1 MNYCHI
7 TKSNRIE
14 KVIITNHADFAED
27 GQDIVCAAIS
37 AVSITIAEQILTID
51 KAFALEMDE
60 KEARMVFNNNLN
72 NDKIDLL
79 LETLVTGMKMI
90 ASTHPQYIKVEEK
103 NTEV

>member
-7 TKSNRIE
+7 IKSNRIE
-14 KVIITNHADFAED
+14 QVIITNHAEAGEY

-37 AVSITIAEQILTID
+37 AVSITIAEQIITID

-60 KEARMVFNNNLN
+60 AEARMVFNNNLK

-90 ASTHPQYIKVEEK
+90 ASTSSQYIKIEEK

>member
-14 KVIITNHADFAED
+14 KVIITNHANAAEH

-37 AVSITIAEQILTID
+37 AVSFTIAEQILSID

-60 KEARMVFNNNLN
+60 AEARMIFSNNLT
-72 NDKIDLL
+72 NDKVDLL

-90 ASTHPQYIKVEEK
+90 ASTNSQYMNIEEK

>member
-14 KVIITNHADFAED
+14 KVIITNHAEAGEY
-27 GQDIVCAAIS
+27 GQDIICAAIS
-37 AVSITIAEQILTID
+37 AVSITIAEQIITID

-60 KEARMVFNNNLN
+60 EEARMVFSNNLS

-90 ASTHPQYIKVEEK
+90 ASTSPQYIKIEVK